1 MVELVGALD
10 ELGLV
15 LLDGQLHLHDDFVL
29 VQDVHQDIFIALV
42 ESVLDSDDLNPIRL
56 RACYALDLLVQSDDL
71 IFLRGALAPKQITD
85 PEGQELRSK
94 LRVLFQLVGLGID
107 VLFDFLEYALVVVLF
122 LQVAVTFLDE
132 ANIPTKMA
140 TG

>member
-42 ESVLDSDDLNPIRL
+42 ESVLDSDDFYVLW
-56 RACYALDLLVQSDDL
+56 L
-71 IFLRGALAPKQITD
+71 IAADSL
-85 PEGQELRSK
+85 
-94 LRVLFQLVGLGID
+94 
-107 VLFDFLEYALVVVLF
+107 DFLV
-122 LQVAVTFLDE
+122 
-132 ANIPTKMA
+132 
-140 TG
+140 